1 MLFFR
6 SSSVIRNKNLNW
18 VLCISFE
25 CGFLFILKV
34 RISPFEIFNCCPSVA
49 FYSCVNKCLFT
60 SDFWENLCSIY
71 SADKIFLHFLSKIV
85 RKLPLRVN
93 PIVISLPA
101 NSCIS
106 TGISITSSTA
116 KSLLEFSDNLLS
128 EFARTPTFIFL
139 FSFLVFYCFLPC
151 FTCGGQV
158 FCLLRH
164 DLQVFLIKNLLGY
177 IQRNSLQ

>member
-25 CGFLFILKV
+25 CGFLLILKI
-34 RISPFEIFNCCPSVA
+34 RISPLEIFNRSSSVS

-60 SDFWENLCSIY
+60 SDFWEDFCCIY
-71 SADKIFLHFLSKIV
+71 SADKILLHFLGKIV
-85 RKLPLRVN
+85 RKP
-93 PIVISLPA
+93 PIFVHPVIEGLSA
-101 NSCIS
+101 NSSIS
-106 TGISITSSTA
+106 TGICVTSSTA
-116 KSLLEFSDNLLS
+116 KSLLEFSDNLLC
-128 EFARTPTFIFL
+128 EFAWTPSFIFL
-139 FSFLVFYCFLPC
+139 FSFLVFYYFLTG

-164 DLQVFLIKNLLGY
+164 DLQVFLIKILLGY